1 MSTPL
6 APHQQRVVDE
16 LGEVNAF
23 IIITKERVEKLGAF
37 INSPKFET
45 IVADEAERGRLV
57 VQHGR
62 MIAALDSIGE
72 YRASLDER
80 IAAF

>member
-6 APHQQRVVDE
+6 AAQQRVAAE

-23 IIITKERVEKLGAF
+23 IITTKERVEKLGAF
-37 INSPKFET
+37 IASPKFEA

-57 VQHGR
+57 VQRGR
-62 MIAALDSIGE
+62 MITALDAIGE